1 MAERPPRGAPPEHH
15 DTPDSADARHRSGAD
30 RSEGARPAHLVLVGL
45 PGVGKTT
52 VGRAVAARLGRP
64 FLDFDAELER
74 LTVRT
79 VPELFAERGE
89 EAFRALER
97 ALTAELARG
106 APMVLAPGGGWV
118 TNAGVVALLRP
129 PARIIYL
136 AAEPATALRRMGAE
150 RATRPLLRGTD
161 PLATLR
167 ELLGAREVLYRMADA
182 VVETDLLEIQEV
194 IERVV
199 ALATSKVVE

>member
-1 MAERPPRGAPPEHH
+1 MARPRGRG
-15 DTPDSADARHRSGAD
+15 S
-30 RSEGARPAHLVLVGL
+30 HLVLVGL

-52 VGRAVAARLGRP
+52 VGQAVAARLGRP
-64 FLDFDAELER
+64 FVDFDAELER
-74 LTVRT
+74 LTGRT

-97 ALTAELARG
+97 SLTEELSGR

-118 TNAGVVALLRP
+118 TNAGVLALLRP

-136 AAEPATALRRMGAE
+136 AAEPETVLRRMGAE
-150 RATRPLLRGTD
+150 RAARPLLRGAD
-161 PLATLR
+161 PLAAVR
-167 ELLGAREVLYRMADA
+167 ALLGAREALYRMADA
-182 VVETDLLEIQEV
+182 VIATDLLDTQEV
-194 IERVV
+194 IEKVI